1 MIEQMFTY
9 DQTSDP
15 CWEFA
20 KNIDS
25 GLRGTNVKSFWRRD
39 LAPGDTVADAS
50 IDIHGLSSPIHV
62 DKWIAERRDA

>member
-1 MIEQMFTY
+1 MIEQMFTI
-9 DQTSDP
+9 DQTPDP

-39 LAPGDTVADAS
+39 LAPRGHRGRCVN
-50 IDIHGLSSPIHV
+50 GYPLPIQSYP
-62 DKWIAERRDA
+62 RG